1 MDIITIEKIELP
13 QILQLQTIGKLT
25 FHETFAAE
33 NTAANME
40 KYLEEGFSI
49 EKLTAELGNKET
61 AFYFANIDQHPIGYL
76 KINVGNAQ
84 TEQQHDGAMEI
95 ERIYVVQAY
104 HGKQVGQLLLDK
116 ALKIAQQKGA
126 PYVWLGVWGKNQ
138 RAIQFYKKNGFRIF
152 DQHVFMLGD
161 DQQTDFLMKLSL
173 VD

>member
-1 MDIITIEKIELP
+1 MEIKKIDLSN
-13 QILQLQTIGKLT
+13 ILQLQTLGKAT

-49 EKLTAELGNKET
+49 EKLTAELSNKET

-76 KINVGNAQ
+76 KINFGNAQ
-84 TEQQHDGAMEI
+84 TEQQHDDAMEI

-116 ALKIAQQKGA
+116 ALQIAKQKAA
-126 PYVWLGVWGKNQ
+126 PYVWLGVWEKNQ
-138 RAIQFYKKNGFRIF
+138 RAIQFYIKNGFTIF